1 MDERLL
7 QRVVL
12 FTLEGFDSA
21 EQRRLCLEHF
31 SSTVNPLEV
40 STCVE
45 RVNML
50 ATYEE
55 LWMLEWRES
64 LESMMTGYFERFEAN
79 EKTYVHKAVFAGIQ
93 QALGRRGGP
102 VKDAWAQAM
111 RGRGKE
117 VFQGP
122 FGSEQG

>member
-40 STCVE
+40 STCAE

-50 ATYEE
+50 
-55 LWMLEWRES
+55 WMLKWRES

-93 QALGRRGGP
+93 QALGRHGGP